1 MVLATP
7 IAKAA
12 IDLDYVLYLYYI
24 SMLIISVITSIAVS
38 RVVYGEV
45 ILALKYSALLTILTT
60 LFFSIASALI

>member
-1 MVLATP
+1 MAKMVLATP

-45 ILALKYSALLTILTT
+45 ILALKYLA
-60 LFFSIASALI
+60 F